1 MSEQISDGAGCI
13 FCKIIAG
20 ELPSL
25 KVYEDEETLAF
36 LDIHPV
42 NPGHTLVVP
51 KKHSQNIF
59 DVATA
64 DWVSVTKIVLHLAH
78 AIEKAVSADGINI
91 NMNNREHAGQVV
103 DHLHVHIIPRFK
115 GDGFKLWHQTSYK
128 EGEAVSVQEKI
139 KAQLP

>member
-1 MSEQISDGAGCI
+1 MSAGCI

-25 KVYEDEETLAF
+25 KVYEDDNVLAF
-36 LDIHPV
+36 LDIRPV
-42 NPGHTLVVP
+42 NPGHTLVVS
-51 KKHSQNIF
+51 KKHSTNIF
-59 DVATA
+59 DVPQEDWTA
-64 DWVSVTKIVLHLAH
+64 VAKTVRTLA
-78 AIEKAVSADGINI
+78 AVIEKAVSADGINI

-128 EGEAVSVQEKI
+128 EGEAVNVQERI
-139 KAQLP
+139 KAQVS

>member
-1 MSEQISDGAGCI
+1 MR
-13 FCKIIAG
+13 
-20 ELPSL
+20 
-25 KVYEDEETLAF
+25 EEEGILAF

-51 KKHSQNIF
+51 KRHSKNIF
-59 DVATA
+59 DVSSQDWTA
-64 DWVSVTKIVLHLAH
+64 VTRVVQNLAH

-103 DHLHVHIIPRFK
+103 EHLHVHIIPRFK

-128 EGEAVSVQEKI
+128 DGEATAVQEKI
-139 KAQLP
+139 RAQLL